1 MVRKVLHE
9 SNRNFVF
16 DSFGTRPPSHSKI
29 EHPSFSMNMF
39 FLLQPTSLWSL
50 RHCRLPCLQLQRAWL
65 RCQCRSERDTDY
77 EITGPSNWAFSR
89 CARDCWDDLAA
100 LGVLEQEAGVQA
112 TAVQSAQRS
121 LNLSTTRYEGDVT
134 SYLDVIT
141 AQERRA
147 VG

>member
-1 MVRKVLHE
+1 VRGIAGD
-9 SNRNFVF
+9 N
-16 DSFGTRPPSHSKI
+16 
-29 EHPSFSMNMF
+29 
-39 FLLQPTSLWSL
+39 
-50 RHCRLPCLQLQRAWL
+50 
-65 RCQCRSERDTDY
+65 
-77 EITGPSNWAFSR
+77 
-89 CARDCWDDLAA
+89 LAA
-100 LGVLEQEAGVQA
+100 QRVLEQEAGVQA